1 MFPRIIAVE
10 YIKDYVLSLT
20 FADGKKAKMD
30 FYKKVVGRG
39 GVFKP
44 LEDLKFFRQVKVEP
58 EAGTLVWP
66 NEVDFDP
73 DVLYSLATGTPLPVG
88 ESV

>member
-1 MFPRIIAVE
+1 MFPRIVDVE

-20 FADGKKAKMD
+20 FADGKKAKLD

-44 LEDLKFFRQVKVEP
+44 LEDLKFFRRVKADP
-58 EAGTLVWP
+58 DAGTLIWP
-66 NEVDFDP
+66 NDVDFDP
-73 DVLYSLATGTPLPVG
+73 DVLYSEATGIPLPLL
-88 ESV
+88 EKA